1 MNTNGA
7 QNIGTSAVG
16 TERRRTGGVG
26 TKPRRAP
33 MWMLLVFGLG
43 TVVSLYA
50 AGGLGGALAI
60 SKAPV
65 GSVSEIVIME
75 FAFLGATAFFLI
87 QATALAGLYWR
98 QHWAKTMAIVAS
110 ALWAITLVGIPFSV
124 LIIWMLVKRFR
135 RSGDW
140 AASRALPKPPRSAY
154 LLTLFGG
161 LLAYPWALFVF
172 FLPYQLHEMVP
183 AVSVGAFSPTVA
195 PLAYLSFPFFVVM
208 VVATIGLRQN
218 KDWGIAMAAVACVLF
233 ILTGIGAVAGI
244 PVLLSL
250 RAWSRPSTN
259 SGTRLAV

>member
-1 MNTNGA
+1 MNTDRA
-7 QNIGTSAVG
+7 QTIGTNAVG
-16 TERRRTGGVG
+16 AERRKTRVAS
-26 TKPRRAP
+26 TKARRVP
-33 MWMLLVFGLG
+33 TWMLLVFGLG

-60 SKAPV
+60 SRAPV
-65 GSVSEIVIME
+65 GSVSEIVIVE
-75 FAFLGATAFFLI
+75 FAFLGATACFLI

-98 QHWAKTMAIVAS
+98 RHWAKMMAIVAS
-110 ALWAITLVGIPFSV
+110 ALWAITLVGIPFSAV
-124 LIIWMLVKRFR
+124 IIWMLIKRFR

-140 AASRALPKPPRSAY
+140 AALHELPKPPRSAY
-154 LLTLFGG
+154 LLTLFGA

-172 FLPYQLHEMVP
+172 FLPYQLHELVP
-183 AVSVGAFSPTVA
+183 AVSVGDFSPTVA

-208 VVATIGLRQN
+208 AVATIGLRQN

-250 RAWSRPSTN
+250 REWSRPSAKRQTP
-259 SGTRLAV
+259 LAV